1 MLYSSCSMNSVWI
14 HVIERRDVN
23 IKIRRL
29 YTGESSRGMHSWSPF
44 PGPKFNDVDSL
55 FCTCSSQ
62 WRYRKH
68 IKIMSPMVMATA
80 IMTEL
85 ICVWLWTNIR
95 LSRCFSQS
103 ACSFLCLFV
112 LSTMRLQLQ
121 GSFPQYPLSSSHLH
135 LNLHPYREKAVDV
148 VASGGQ
154 LVLIQGYGKLEL
166 VESSR

>member
-29 YTGESSRGMHSWSPF
+29 YTGETSRGMHSWSPF

-55 FCTCSSQ
+55 LCTCSSQ
-62 WRYRKH
+62 WKYRKH

-80 IMTEL
+80 IMTNL

-95 LSRCFSQS
+95 LSRCFSYS
-103 ACSFLCLFV
+103 AWPFLSLFV
-112 LSTMRLQLQ
+112 LSSMRLQLQ
-121 GSFPQYPLSSSHLH
+121 GSSP
-135 LNLHPYREKAVDV
+135 
-148 VASGGQ
+148 
-154 LVLIQGYGKLEL
+154 
-166 VESSR
+166 